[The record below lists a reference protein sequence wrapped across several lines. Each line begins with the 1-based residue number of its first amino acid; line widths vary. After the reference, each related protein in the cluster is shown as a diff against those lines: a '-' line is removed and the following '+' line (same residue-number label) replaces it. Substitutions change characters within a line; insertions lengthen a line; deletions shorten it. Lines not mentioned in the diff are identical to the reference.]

1 MFTATVIPPYHKSI
15 ISNHSKSVL
24 RNQSVK
30 SANQVD
36 KDCNCREKDTCSLY
50 GKCLTTNV
58 VYQATVTRDDSNE
71 RQTYVGH
78 KARYITAIPALFGT
92 LSTKHATEL
101 NKHVWNLKDNNVK
114 YSIKWRILARCNSY
128 SNKTMSSMFA

>member
-1 MFTATVIPPYHKSI
+1 MPNVKSI

-24 RNQSVK
+24 KKQSVI

-36 KDCNCREKDTCSLY
+36 KDCNCREKDTCSLS

-78 KARYITAIPALFGT
+78 TECQFKAIKIYNGHT
-92 LSTKHATEL
+92 STFRNPKYKACNRTE
-101 NKHVWNLKDNNVK
+101 
-114 YSIKWRILARCNSY
+114 
-128 SNKTMSSMFA
+128 